1 PRCACAPWVSG
12 PYAQPGCGAVS
23 GVSRIQITGLRYC
36 TRGIQSSS
44 NTASKRVCPLLGK
57 MRQPR
62 EGSRLGT
69 LKPEKRP
76 ADGSTHGGET
86 W

>member
-1 PRCACAPWVSG
+1 MRSRYTAFVVTSCAST
-12 PYAQPGCGAVS
+12 
-23 GVSRIQITGLRYC
+23 RLRYC

-69 LKPEKRP
+69 LKPEKRL
-76 ADGSTHGGET
+76 AFSQSIFHQHILAEHLH
-86 W
+86 